1 LLQNRLHILDSF
13 RGIAALVVFFHHIYT
28 KFYNLFPNRNSWY
41 SYLLNY
47 ISSLNEEAVLFF
59 FFISGFSIA
68 LSLNGRLPSSN
79 KEINFY
85 LFKRV
90 RRIVPLYMLALCLTA
105 ICGVVTQEFWIDHSF
120 RLQNLIGNLLF
131 LQNSN
136 SYTGNWF
143 VPYGK
148 NGPLWSIS
156 FEMWYYIFL
165 PSIFLFQFKITRNYI
180 RSNYLIDLGLLI
192 SWCATIFSIW
202 LNKQFYL
209 PWIAYLTLFILW
221 YLGFWIGIHY
231 KQKTLSLKHLFY
243 LLIITSFHFI
253 ISQAV
258 DSATLVRLR
267 TGTMISS
274 IFLIFYFLKKY
285 LSYIYNRIEYI
296 FYFLFNEIGSFSYP
310 LYLIH
315 FPILLVCKKYFPDSS
330 FALIV
335 TVIFILCLS
344 SVLEIWFKKQKFYF
358 FERNYLPI
366 KERQNKL

>member
-1 LLQNRLHILDSF
+1 MLQNRLHILDSF

-28 KFYNLFPNRNSWY
+28 KFYIQFQNNNWT

-85 LFKRV
+85 LFKRF
-90 RRIVPLYMLALCLTA
+90 RRIVPLYILALCLTA
-105 ICGVVTQEFWIDHSF
+105 ICGMVTQEFWIDNSF

-136 SYTGNWF
+136 SYMGNWF
-143 VPYGK
+143 VPYGN

-156 FEMWYYIFL
+156 FEMWYYMFL
-165 PSIFLFQFKITRNYI
+165 PSIFLFLFKTTGKDIQ
-180 RSNYLIDLGLLI
+180 SNTLIDLGLLI

-209 PWIAYLTLFILW
+209 PWIAYLTLFMLW
-221 YLGFWIGIHY
+221 YLGFWIGVHY
-231 KQKTLSLKHLFY
+231 KQKKLSLKHLFY
-243 LLIITSFHFI
+243 LIIITSVHFI
-253 ISQAV
+253 ISQVV
-258 DSATLVRLR
+258 DSATLGRLKA
-267 TGTMISS
+267 GTIISS
-274 IFLIFYFLKKY
+274 IFLMAYFLKNNVSSLY
-285 LSYIYNRIEYI
+285 HIGEHILNT
-296 FYFLFNEIGSFSYP
+296 LFNKIGAFSYA

-315 FPILLVCKKYFPDSS
+315 FPLLLVCKKYFPASS
-330 FALIV
+330 LALIV
-335 TVIFILCLS
+335 TIVFILCFSFL
-344 SVLEIWFKKQKFYF
+344 LETWFKKLKFSF
-358 FERNYLPI
+358 FERNYLPV
-366 KERQNKL
+366 KERPNKL